1 MKFFFPDAHDL
12 VDPSFDFDTERRE
25 YRGSRQQSQLYAH
38 EALGA
43 PPYDGML
50 ISKAMVDG
58 GGKGARYSFAQ
69 TQRLRRNGAQ
79 EFLRLPQGSSCGRV
93 IETMG
98 DCGSFSYINEEK
110 PPFAVD
116 DVIDFYADAQFDYG
130 IAVDHVILGYNDKLK
145 HFHDAPEDWRQRF
158 DITLT
163 CAKEFMDKS
172 KKAKLRFKA
181 VGAVQ
186 GWNPDSYARGVAA
199 MQEMGYDY
207 IALGGMVPLKNHEVL
222 ATLEAIHAIR
232 RPATRLHLLGI
243 TRLEELKA
251 LQEYG
256 VHSFDST
263 SPLKKA
269 FMDDKDNYYTPD
281 RTYTAIRVPQV
292 DGNPTLRKKILA
304 GAIDQR
310 KALALEKKCMQGLK
324 EFEKDAISA
333 DSVVDHLREYEALWH
348 GKKDDSP
355 RYRETLIEAPWKNC
369 PCGVCKQ
376 LGIHVLIF
384 RGAER
389 NRRRGFHNLHALRN
403 RLDRDLANLN

>member
-12 VDPSFDFDTERRE
+12 VDPSFDFGTERRE

-38 EALGA
+38 EALGS

-58 GGKGARYSFAQ
+58 RGKGVRYSFAQ
-69 TQRLRRNGAQ
+69 TQRLRRIGAR
-79 EFLRLPQGSSCGRV
+79 EFLRLDHGTHGKH
-93 IETMG
+93 IATMG
-98 DCGSFSYINEEK
+98 DCGSFSYVNEEK
-110 PPFAVD
+110 PPFQVD
-116 DVIDFYADAQFDYG
+116 EVIDFYIDAQFDYG
-130 IAVDHVILGYNDKLK
+130 IAVDHVILGYNNKLTS
-145 HFHDAPEDWRQRF
+145 FHDAPKKWRERF
-158 DITLT
+158 DITLSY
-163 CAKEFMDKS
+163 AQEFFDKS
-172 KKAKLRFKA
+172 KKAKVRFKP

-186 GWNPDSYARGVAA
+186 GWNPESYARGVTA

-222 ATLEAIHAIR
+222 ASLEAIHAIR
-232 RPATRLHLLGI
+232 RPSTRLHLLGI

-251 LQEYG
+251 LQTYG
-256 VHSFDST
+256 VYSFDST

-269 FMDDKDNYYTPD
+269 FMDDKDNYYTAD

-292 DGNPTLRKKILA
+292 GENTTLKKRILS
-304 GAIDQR
+304 GEIDQR
-310 KALALEKKCMQGLK
+310 RALTLEKNCMQGLK
-324 EFEKDAISA
+324 AFENGGISVEFL
-333 DSVVDHLREYEALWH
+333 VDHLREYEALWH
-348 GKKDDSP
+348 GEKDDSP
-355 RYRETLIEAPWKNC
+355 RYRETLTDAPWRNC

-389 NRRRGFHNLHALRN
+389 NRRRGFHNLHALRD
-403 RLDRDLANLN
+403 RLDRDLSNLN

>member
-12 VDPSFDFDTERRE
+12 VDPSFDFGTERRE

-38 EALGA
+38 EALGS

-58 GGKGARYSFAQ
+58 RGKGVRYSFAQ
-69 TQRLRRNGAQ
+69 TQRLRRIGAR
-79 EFLRLPQGSSCGRV
+79 EFLRLDHGSHGKH

-98 DCGSFSYINEEK
+98 DCGSFSYVNEEK
-110 PPFAVD
+110 PPFEVD
-116 DVIDFYADAQFDYG
+116 EVIDFYVDAQFDYG
-130 IAVDHVILGYNDKLK
+130 IAVDHVILGYNDKLAS
-145 HFHDAPEDWRQRF
+145 FHDAPKEWRQRF
-158 DITLT
+158 DITLNY
-163 CAKEFMDKS
+163 AKEFLDKA
-172 KKAKLRFKA
+172 KKAKLHFKP

-186 GWNPDSYARGVAA
+186 GWNPESYARGVTA

-207 IALGGMVPLKNHEVL
+207 IALGGMVPLRNHEVL
-222 ATLEAIHAIR
+222 ASLEAIHAIR
-232 RPATRLHLLGI
+232 RPSTRLHLLGI

-251 LQEYG
+251 LQKYG
-256 VHSFDST
+256 VYSFDST

-292 DGNPTLRKKILA
+292 GENTTLKKRILS
-304 GAIDQR
+304 GEIDQR
-310 KALALEKKCMQGLK
+310 RALAMEKNCMQGLK
-324 EFEKDAISA
+324 AFENGAIS
-333 DSVVDHLREYEALWH
+333 VEPLVDYLREYEALWH
-348 GKKDDSP
+348 GEKDDSS
-355 RYRETLIEAPWKNC
+355 RYRETLINAPWRKC

-389 NRRRGFHNLHALRN
+389 NRRRGFHNLHALRD